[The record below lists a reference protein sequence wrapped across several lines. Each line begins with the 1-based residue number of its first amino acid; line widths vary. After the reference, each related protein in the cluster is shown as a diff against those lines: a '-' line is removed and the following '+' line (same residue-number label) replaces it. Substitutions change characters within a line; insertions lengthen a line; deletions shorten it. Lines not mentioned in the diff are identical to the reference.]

1 MPAERTLTVGG
12 DADLVPARA
21 EARAMASSSSGV
33 SPGAAE
39 LT

>member
-1 MPAERTLTVGG
+1 MPAVRLR
-12 DADLVPARA
+12 AA
-21 EARAMASSSSGV
+21 EARAMASRSSGV